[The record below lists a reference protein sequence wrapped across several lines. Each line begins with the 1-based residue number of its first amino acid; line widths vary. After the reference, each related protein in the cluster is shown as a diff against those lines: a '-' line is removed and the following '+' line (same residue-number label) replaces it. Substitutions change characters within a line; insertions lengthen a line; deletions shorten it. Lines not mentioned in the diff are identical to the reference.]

1 VKPITLT
8 DQVFRASD
16 EHLEQRKR
24 WNQWLGETLTQAAH
38 IPIDDPIIR
47 NERRQR
53 AIIEKALV
61 SLASGDTQRTREL
74 LREL

>member
-1 VKPITLT
+1 MNPYNPSEIFDALV
-8 DQVFRASD
+8 R
-16 EHLEQRKR
+16 H
-24 WNQWLGETLTQAAH
+24 NETMSALLTQAAH
-38 IPIDDPIIR
+38 IPIDDPLVQR
-47 NERRQR
+47 EKRQR

>member
-1 VKPITLT
+1 MKLIALP
-8 DQVFRASD
+8 DAMWEAAD
-16 EHLEQRKR
+16 AHLEARAQY
-24 WNQWLGETLTQAAH
+24 NEHMSALLTKAAH
-38 IPIDDPIIR
+38 IPIHDPIVQR
-47 NERRQR
+47 EKHQR